1 MSHTINSGGARNR
14 NVDCFKIFLMVLI
27 VTHHGIVHG
36 LGLKNKVD
44 VTTSGRF
51 ELIVFFLPLC
61 FLESIGVCWK
71 LFFILLYATLL
82 SLTCMGIDSIR
93 KKIYDCVKMYLDVL
107 RAQSVKHC

>member
-1 MSHTINSGGARNR
+1 MMSHTINSGGARNR

-36 LGLKNKVD
+36 LGLKNIVD

-51 ELIVFFLPLC
+51 ELIVFLPLC

-93 KKIYDCVKMYLDVL
+93 KKNI
-107 RAQSVKHC
+107 

>member
-1 MSHTINSGGARNR
+1 
-14 NVDCFKIFLMVLI
+14 MVLI

-36 LGLKNKVD
+36 LGLKNIVD

-51 ELIVFFLPLC
+51 ELIVFLPLC
-61 FLESIGVCWK
+61 FLESIGICWK

-93 KKIYDCVKMYLDVL
+93 KKYMI
-107 RAQSVKHC
+107 A

>member
-1 MSHTINSGGARNR
+1 
-14 NVDCFKIFLMVLI
+14 MVLI
-27 VTHHGIVHG
+27 VAHYGIVHG
-36 LGLKNKVD
+36 LGLKNIVN

-51 ELIVFFLPLC
+51 ELIVFLPLR

-71 LFFILLYATLL
+71 LLFILLYATLL

-93 KKIYDCVKMYLDVL
+93 KKIYDCVKTYLDVL